1 MSELVYY
8 INYMR
13 TYQMRINVSV
23 VIPVYNVEPYIKRC
37 VESLMSQTLKTGIE
51 FIFVNDCS
59 TDNSVNLIEE
69 VVSCYSE
76 RKDQVRIIHH
86 SSNKGLACTRL
97 TGIKEAKGDY
107 IIQCDSDD
115 WVEKDMYETLI
126 NKATETDADIVV
138 CAFFHEFLHSQ
149 KIESFEEKTPHEAI
163 LSKGG
168 NYWWST
174 CNRLVKKSLYFDND
188 VFPIPDIN
196 MMEDVCVMMRLYYFA
211 KRIEYVHQPLYHYDR
226 TREGSLMHKA
236 CSTKSLLERKKCVDF
251 LNAFFESNHFD
262 FTEIYNLYKSNIRD
276 SFLLQNPPNW
286 KEWRQ
291 CYPETWKTV
300 WANKSLS
307 LMYRLCYT
315 LASWGILTPFKLY
328 TRKAKYR

>member
-8 INYMR
+8 INYMQ

-37 VESLMSQTLKTGIE
+37 VESLMSKTLKTGIE

-115 WVEKDMYETLI
+115 WVDQNSYQTMKDILTRQE
-126 NKATETDADIVV
+126 NKSADIVKIGYKKIFKDRIV
-138 CAFFHEFLHSQ
+138 EFVPCVKANMYDLEEIRKTLLPVALGSRRISDSTINTFVLSSCAH
-149 KIESFEEKTPHEAI
+149 
-163 LSKGG
+163 
-168 NYWWST
+168 
-174 CNRLVKKSLYFDND
+174 LYN
-188 VFPIPDIN
+188 
-196 MMEDVCVMMRLYYFA
+196 
-211 KRIEYVHQPLYHYDR
+211 
-226 TREGSLMHKA
+226 TR
-236 CSTKSLLERKKCVDF
+236 
-251 LNAFFESNHFD
+251 
-262 FTEIYNLYKSNIRD
+262 
-276 SFLLQNPPNW
+276 
-286 KEWRQ
+286 
-291 CYPETWKTV
+291 
-300 WANKSLS
+300 
-307 LMYRLCYT
+307 
-315 LASWGILTPFKLY
+315 
-328 TRKAKYR
+328 